1 MLGKGQGTMDFN
13 EKGIEAL
20 QNKKYEQ
27 AIESFLKA
35 IDENP
40 NDAIGYI
47 NIGNVFASIGEVE
60 KSERFF
66 QKAITLDA
74 EAGTALYGLANLYY
88 NEERY
93 EEAAKLYEKAI
104 RKGVEEAD
112 AYFMLG
118 KSLERSE
125 QATLALPYL
134 QRAAEL
140 APTDLEIRLAYGIL
154 LANLEVFDQA
164 GEEFRYVVEQDEEN
178 ADAHYNL
185 GFLYAVS
192 TEQKDDALHHL
203 KQAFTLNPEYEQA
216 RYIYDMIQLDEQ

>member
-1 MLGKGQGTMDFN
+1 MDYNEQG
-13 EKGIEAL
+13 IRAL
-20 QNKKYEQ
+20 QNKQYEQ

-40 NDAIGYI
+40 KEAVGYI
-47 NIGNVFASIGEVE
+47 NIGNVFGSIGEVE
-60 KSERFF
+60 KAERFF
-66 QKAITLDA
+66 QQAISLDE

-88 NEERY
+88 NDERY
-93 EEAAKLYEKAI
+93 GEAAKLYEQAV

-112 AYFMLG
+112 VYFMLG

-125 QATLALPYL
+125 QAKLALAYF

-140 APTDLEIRLAYGIL
+140 APTDVEIRLSYGIS
-154 LANLEVFDQA
+154 LANQEIFDQA
-164 GEEFRYVVEQDEEN
+164 GEEFRYVLEHDAEN

-192 TEQKDDALHHL
+192 TDRKEDALHHL
-203 KQAFTLNPEYEQA
+203 KEAFTLNEAYDQA
-216 RYIYDMIQLDEQ
+216 RYIYDMIQAGDK

>member
-1 MLGKGQGTMDFN
+1 MDYN
-13 EKGIEAL
+13 EKGIIAL
-20 QNKKYEQ
+20 QNGQYEK
-27 AIESFLKA
+27 AIEAFLKA

-40 NDAIGYI
+40 EEAVGYI
-47 NIGNVFASIGEVE
+47 NVGNVFASIGDTE
-60 KSERFF
+60 KAEPFF
-66 QKAITLDA
+66 QKAITLDE

-88 NEERY
+88 NEERF

-104 RKGVEEAD
+104 QKGVEEAD

-118 KSLERSE
+118 KSLERDDK
-125 QATLALPYL
+125 AKLALPYL

-140 APTDLEIRLAYGIL
+140 SPTDLEVRLAYGIL
-154 LANLEVFDQA
+154 LANLELFDQA
-164 GEEFRYVVEQDEEN
+164 GEEFRYVVEHDEEN

-192 TEQKDDALHHL
+192 TERKEDALKHL

-216 RYIYDMIQLDEQ
+216 RYIYDMIQLDES

>member
-1 MLGKGQGTMDFN
+1 MDYN
-13 EKGIEAL
+13 EQGIEAL
-20 QNKKYEQ
+20 QNKQYEQ
-27 AIESFLKA
+27 AIEAFLKA
-35 IDENP
+35 IDEHP
-40 NDAIGYI
+40 EEAVGYI
-47 NIGNVFASIGEVE
+47 NIGNVFGSIGEVE
-60 KSERFF
+60 KAERFF
-66 QKAITLDA
+66 QKAITLDE

-93 EEAAKLYEKAI
+93 KEAAKLYEQAV

-125 QATLALPYL
+125 EARLALPYF

-140 APTDLEIRLAYGIL
+140 APRDLEIRLSYGIA
-154 LANLEVFDQA
+154 LANQEIFDKA
-164 GEEFRYVVEQDEEN
+164 GEAFRYVVEHDADN

-192 TEQKDDALHHL
+192 TDRKEDALKHL
-203 KQAFTLNPEYEQA
+203 KKAFTLNPEYEQA
-216 RYIYDMIQLDEQ
+216 RYIYDMIQLSDE

>member
-1 MLGKGQGTMDFN
+1 MDYN
-13 EKGIEAL
+13 EKGIQAL
-20 QNKKYEQ
+20 QNKEYEQ

-35 IDENP
+35 IEENP
-40 NDAIGYI
+40 EDAVGYI
-47 NIGNVFASIGEVE
+47 NIGNVFGSIGEVE
-60 KSERFF
+60 KAEQFF
-66 QKAITLDA
+66 QKAITLDE

-93 EEAAKLYEKAI
+93 AEAAKLYEQAI
-104 RKGVEEAD
+104 RKGIEEAD

-125 QATLALPYL
+125 QVKLALPYL

-140 APTDLEIRLAYGIL
+140 ASTDLEIRLTYGIS
-154 LANLEVFDQA
+154 LANLEVFDKA
-164 GEEFRYVVEQDEEN
+164 GEEFRYVLEKDAKN

-192 TEQKDDALHHL
+192 TDRKEDAIHHL
-203 KQAFTLNPEYEQA
+203 KQAFTINPEYEQA
-216 RYIYDMIQLDEQ
+216 RYIFDMIQLGEQ

>member
-1 MLGKGQGTMDFN
+1 MLGKGQVKMDFN
-13 EKGIEAL
+13 EQGIEAL
-20 QNKKYEQ
+20 QNKEYEQ
-27 AIESFLKA
+27 AIAAFLQA
-35 IDENP
+35 IEENP
-40 NDAIGYI
+40 DDAVGYI
-47 NIGNVFASIGEVE
+47 NVGNVFASVGDTE
-60 KSERFF
+60 KAERFF

-93 EEAAKLYEKAI
+93 EEAAKLYEQAI
-104 RKGVEEAD
+104 RKGIEEAD

-125 QATLALPYL
+125 QAKLALPYL

-140 APTDLEIRLAYGIL
+140 APEDLEIRLSYGIL
-154 LANLEVFDQA
+154 LANLEVFDKA
-164 GEEFRYVVEQDEEN
+164 GEEFRYVVEQDAEN

-192 TEQKDDALHHL
+192 TDQKDDALHHL